1 MLMYDFEL
9 DFWKPLIK
17 ASENGNDKEF
27 NDMFSRLYR
36 PIRYDLTSVIKRK
49 FSCDTATAEDC
60 VHESFL
66 ALLSNIKN
74 KNRIK
79 ITSYNELF
87 GYLFIIAYHKGVE
100 LIYRVPNIRYINGK
114 DDIGYIPKYLNQPSG
129 NVFRDIYDG
138 KKDID
143 GFLKKEYEIF
153 KLLELKIIKN
163 YSYKKILTSE
173 EYSRFSEVSLRQK
186 VSRGLRKFKEFINSA
201 SD

>member
-1 MLMYDFEL
+1 MYDFEL

-27 NDMFSRLYR
+27 DYMFSRLYGNFC
-36 PIRYDLTSVIKRK
+36 YQLTFVIKRK
-49 FSCDTATAEDC
+49 FSCDIDTAKDC
-60 VHESFL
+60 AHESFL
-66 ALLSNIKN
+66 VLLSNIKN

-79 ITSYNELF
+79 ITNRNELF
-87 GYLFIIAYHKGVE
+87 RYLFIIAYHKGVE
-100 LIYRVPNIRYINGK
+100 LIYRVPNDRYIKGK
-114 DDIGYIPKYLNQPSG
+114 DDIEYIPRYLNQPSG

-143 GFLKKEYEIF
+143 GFLEKEYESF

-163 YSYKKILTSE
+163 YSYKKILTLE

-186 VSRGLRKFKEFINSA
+186 VSRCLKKYKEFIK
-201 SD
+201 D